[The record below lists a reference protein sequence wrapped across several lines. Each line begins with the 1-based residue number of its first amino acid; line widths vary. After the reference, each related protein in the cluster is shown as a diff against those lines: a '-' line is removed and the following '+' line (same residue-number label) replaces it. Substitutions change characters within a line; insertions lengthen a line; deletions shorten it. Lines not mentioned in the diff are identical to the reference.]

1 MKRKFTTQQQETE
14 IKVPVKTKCSHCNKK
29 ITRDYYDIVK
39 YQIKD
44 LEFCSEKCYKAYI
57 QEMEE
62 LLKCQ

>member
-1 MKRKFTTQQQETE
+1 MKRRFTQQQETE
-14 IKVPVKTKCSHCNKK
+14 IKFPVKTKCSHCNKR

-44 LEFCSEKCYKAYI
+44 LEFCSEECYKAYI